1 MNLRQNPLSKYE
13 YYSNKYGNINNIVTF
28 NNKNI
33 VNRRSKSPIPNNNN
47 KSFVSNIRSS
57 TPNESD
63 NININDV
70 KGYIKKG
77 GVLKERNYISNNIGS
92 IGKTSNVICYSKKD
106 GGRCK
111 SSNSS
116 MNMNMNMNMNEKK
129 RRNMSTN
136 MSGNEYSK
144 SIIKNNCGKEKKN
157 FCLNKPSDN
166 RHGCINNDMKKEVNI
181 TKNIYNNQ
189 DKYDNRHRNEKYN
202 SNDQSKKGNK
212 PKEEIF
218 KIDSKIDMIN
228 KDYINNV
235 LNEEYYKNKDFME
248 TQKLKMNRDILEYQ
262 QNKASLYI
270 YNRDSL
276 NKSNVFH
283 NIKANTNMSNLSNL
297 SNHSVFINKQLNTE
311 STSEDMK
318 SSITSNGNKSIPY
331 KNENSYILNDS
342 SKENITQSHIT
353 TSSNKES
360 IEDVYILM
368 VSLIQSVKRKER
380 NHETVTLNPIK
391 GLINENFYVNSKFSV
406 VKIDEIDLE

>member
-1 MNLRQNPLSKYE
+1 MNLRQNHLSKYE
-13 YYSNKYGNINNIVTF
+13 YYSNKYSNINNIVTL

-47 KSFVSNIRSS
+47 KSFVSNLRSN
-57 TPNESD
+57 TPNAND
-63 NININDV
+63 NVNDV

-77 GVLKERNYISNNIGS
+77 GVLKERNYISNIGS
-92 IGKTSNVICYSKKD
+92 IGKTSNINNACYSKKD

-116 MNMNMNMNMNEKK
+116 MNMNMNMNLNEKK

-136 MSGNEYSK
+136 MSGNEYNK
-144 SIIKNNCGKEKKN
+144 SIVKNNLGKEKN
-157 FCLNKPSDN
+157 NSSLNKPSEN
-166 RHGCINNDMKKEVNI
+166 RQGYINHEMKKELYS
-181 TKNIYNNQ
+181 KNIYNNQ
-189 DKYDNRHRNEKYN
+189 AKYDNRYKNEKYN

-212 PKEEIF
+212 PKEENL
-218 KIDSKIDMIN
+218 KIDSKIDRIN

-235 LNEEYYKNKDFME
+235 LNEEYYKNKDFML

-262 QNKASLYI
+262 QSKASI
-270 YNRDSL
+270 YNYNNDSL
-276 NKSNVFH
+276 NKSNVFN
-283 NIKANTNMSNLSNL
+283 NIKSNTNMSNLSNL
-297 SNHSVFINKQLNTE
+297 SNHSLFINKRINTE
-311 STSEDMK
+311 STSEDLK

-331 KNENSYILNDS
+331 KNENSYILNES
-342 SKENITQSHIT
+342 SKENITHSHIT
-353 TSSNKES
+353 TSCNKES